1 MKPCLSRWLAGIA
14 MVATGAV
21 ATAGTCEAPRVP
33 TARLNAIVRAMGA
46 ESFQMDPSIVIARL
60 TFSAPDAPPSVE
72 TVYSGGDSRYVERI
86 IAEALLLR
94 TPCATAAA
102 PVHST
107 ELQRVGVFMRNGRRE
122 PEPRLRKD
130 LLLGEL
136 VRLVSDL
143 KSQHVKFDTRE
154 MSCPFSVRFSP
165 FRPYME
171 NAVEEV
177 GPSEPG
183 RAPLLDWL
191 RTLTLAIPK
200 DMMVTA
206 IGRESLI
213 AIPCAVLDLS

>member
-1 MKPCLSRWLAGIA
+1 
-14 MVATGAV
+14 
-21 ATAGTCEAPRVP
+21 
-33 TARLNAIVRAMGA
+33 
-46 ESFQMDPSIVIARL
+46 
-60 TFSAPDAPPSVE
+60 
-72 TVYSGGDSRYVERI
+72 
-86 IAEALLLR
+86 
-94 TPCATAAA
+94 
-102 PVHST
+102 VHST